1 MGNALLRCLRGDCG
15 ESTPPH
21 RPQLHQGVP
30 HGVAAL
36 AHDLFDYEITAK
48 VIDHIPCCRQISSPH
63 DYLVLCCVR
72 SPKDSAAMWFP
83 PGERRL
89 YKKLLE
95 AWKEA
100 KPTPKTPATAAILVV
115 QTLRGNQKADLD
127 NSLPVKKLLM
137 VPNSDGNVDDQVD
150 ARDVVDGDGIT
161 AYVDTANPA
170 ESGDVP
176 MEVQQATVQR
186 TAARAARN
194 YREADVLKKSISAA
208 GYGSN
213 DLVHQ
218 PKHYLF
224 EFISFFRVVDR
235 FKAGPNGDEILALKY
250 RIRLRYRIHP
260 LLQCC
265 CAGADAEG
273 RLCLALRDLR
283 STPRVC
289 EGELLSPVT
298 RRATLR
304 YLIVV
309 MQWEKEARAGG
320 RGLWASSHP
329 EKPWE
334 WRKSR
339 RNAGW
344 RDGKVPVEVF

>member
-1 MGNALLRCLRGDCG
+1 MGNALLRCLKGDCG

-48 VIDHIPCCRQISSPH
+48 VPEGLSRNVVSS
-63 DYLVLCCVR
+63 
-72 SPKDSAAMWFP
+72 
-83 PGERRL
+83 RRAQAVW

-127 NSLPVKKLLM
+127 GLLAYYNLPVPSTPQT
-137 VPNSDGNVDDQVD
+137 VDAAPASSSTWNDGVLFELHTLPVD

-194 YREADVLKKSISAA
+194 YREADALKKSISAA
-208 GYGSN
+208 GYG
-213 DLVHQ
+213 
-218 PKHYLF
+218 
-224 EFISFFRVVDR
+224 

-250 RIRLRYRIHP
+250 RIRLRGI
-260 LLQCC
+260 
-265 CAGADAEG
+265 DAPESEMPYG
-273 RLCLALRDLR
+273 KEAK
-283 STPRVC
+283 V
-289 EGELLSPVT
+289 ELLKLVEGKPLKIHVYGVDQYG
-298 RRATLR
+298 RRVGDVYCGGIFVQERMLKGGFAWHYATYDQR
-304 YLIVV
+304 PEFAR
-309 MQWEKEARAGG
+309 WEKEARAGG